1 MSLAEVVSIPNVLP
15 HKNADKL
22 EIVLLKDRQFIT
34 AKGQFHPGDK
44 GILITKGAIVPPTA
58 PFAWLWDPTVRGYY
72 ISVEKRTIRPRR
84 LRGEWSS
91 GLLMAPSE
99 LGLDISE
106 IVEGTDLSD
115 MIGVR
120 DEDYYKGS
128 TVWGVSKKQRCHRNH
143 MPRSI
148 KGWVRYLRYRV
159 IG

>member
-1 MSLAEVVSIPNVLP
+1 MSLAEVVAIPAVLP

-22 EIVLLKDRQFIT
+22 EIVPLKDRQFIT
-34 AKGQFHPGDK
+34 AKGQFQPGDK
-44 GILITKGAIVPPTA
+44 GILIYPGAVVPPTE
-58 PFAWLWDPTVRGYY
+58 PFGWLQGRRR
-72 ISVEKRTIRPRR
+72 IQPRR

-115 MIGVR
+115 LVGVA
-120 DEDYYKGS
+120 DEE
-128 TVWGVSKKQRCHRNH
+128 WFSKWPYSECSFNRIKKRCHRNH
-143 MPRSI
+143 MPRSL
-148 KGWVRYLRYRV
+148 KGWVRYIRYRV